1 MRSGIRRSADTYIGL
16 CNLLERIEKRHEGVA
31 ADYRRFSSALES
43 LTDMSEATYKMDTSE
58 IALLNDG
65 LNSVSKHFNTAQSI
79 MEDEVKAWD
88 VGILED
94 LKRHRDALVSMRE
107 LFDRKDKYAVDN
119 IPYLEKRIRTTEEKL
134 RNTRSK
140 PQEQVKPGEIE
151 KMESSIV
158 ADRESIVRQRARNV
172 LIKEC
177 VRDEL
182 LYFQG
187 SQYHISRYVVCAPSR
202 TRSRCEF

>member
-1 MRSGIRRSADTYIGL
+1 
-16 CNLLERIEKRHEGVA
+16 
-31 ADYRRFSSALES
+31 
-43 LTDMSEATYKMDTSE
+43 MSEATYKMDTSE